1 MVYQVNSNVAAL
13 NVYNNL
19 SVHQAKSSASLARI
33 SSGLKAA
40 GGDHDRHDGHH
51 ATQQE
56 YNIPVDC
63 ENGKTGIVKAV
74 ILPGYD
80 HHDGAHHG
88 ELGAMEAVNR
98 FCKYPDKSDGKD
110 DS

>member
-40 GGDHDRHDGHH
+40 GGGDIASQGTA
-51 ATQQE
+51 ATINAALQGTQSSISQVQNAINQLQVADTA
-56 YNIPVDC
+56 Y
-63 ENGKTGIVKAV
+63 G
-74 ILPGYD
+74 
-80 HHDGAHHG
+80 
-88 ELGAMEAVNR
+88 
-98 FCKYPDKSDGKD
+98 
-110 DS
+110 